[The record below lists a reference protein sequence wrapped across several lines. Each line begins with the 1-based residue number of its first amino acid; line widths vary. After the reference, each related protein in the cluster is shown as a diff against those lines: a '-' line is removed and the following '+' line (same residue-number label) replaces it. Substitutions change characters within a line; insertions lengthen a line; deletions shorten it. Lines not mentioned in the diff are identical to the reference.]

1 MFTTVYQ
8 QPKDMNWGQSQEER
22 LEIVRP
28 DLNFGSMTADEV
40 LVSSALL
47 NINLNDTKNLCHK
60 LKCCYSKFRVVPE
73 CVAKQNS
80 NYYSPEKLGYIW
92 EVKNS
97 KLIKKIK
104 LKEIEEEWV
113 IPNIENVKHF
123 ILPLKDKLIEIVTS
137 DLGSI
142 RKTDKTQIKD
152 LSYRKSEKAKK
163 LSWIDYEVPFSNGFH
178 KLLSN
183 FEFNSTP
190 LEQLTYNK
198 SGLEICL
205 DDRQGQRHRITF
217 DKCLNIDVT
226 EYELASLIIP
236 SEYCGRNAV
245 GYFLDQIRNS
255 KLIEK
260 LKKQTNG
267 PKMLEQLNH
276 AKHFILTLRDSIIQV
291 VAEDISIERAPD
303 DGEF

>member
-104 LKEIEEEWV
+104 
-113 IPNIENVKHF
+113 
-123 ILPLKDKLIEIVTS
+123 S
-137 DLGSI
+137 
-142 RKTDKTQIKD
+142 
-152 LSYRKSEKAKK
+152 
-163 LSWIDYEVPFSNGFH
+163 
-178 KLLSN
+178 
-183 FEFNSTP
+183 
-190 LEQLTYNK
+190 
-198 SGLEICL
+198 
-205 DDRQGQRHRITF
+205 
-217 DKCLNIDVT
+217 
-226 EYELASLIIP
+226 
-236 SEYCGRNAV
+236 
-245 GYFLDQIRNS
+245 
-255 KLIEK
+255 
-260 LKKQTNG
+260 
-267 PKMLEQLNH
+267 
-276 AKHFILTLRDSIIQV
+276 
-291 VAEDISIERAPD
+291 
-303 DGEF
+303 